1 MSSKTLSSIA
11 EESETE
17 TPDASDNLLD
27 NPSVTPHGSISSNDP
42 CLPPTIIYEIDN
54 DQPSSDPHASR
65 PTVNSGEPLEPPAD
79 HPPSVFAVSTVDP
92 DQHTLA
98 EHGPDLVG
106 GKVSVDP
113 ATFTT
118 RVALH
123 CGPSA
128 TTPAKCVSLLDSG
141 SPQTFIRESMW
152 EHMKQV
158 GAASDVCEI
167 TTQPRVWG
175 FGDST
180 TPLTTR
186 KSVRLS
192 VQFFHNTVRSASLAV
207 WAYVVPDSTM
217 AHALLLGRDSYMRF
231 DKRTYCT
238 LPPIRNILR
247 HVESYTLNILVLSLA
262 LWLTRKMIELPEP
275 PITSSTTVVLALLSP
290 MIRNC

>member
-1 MSSKTLSSIA
+1 MGSEMCIRDSATTLSSKTLSSIA

-17 TPDASDNLLD
+17 ISDASDNLTD
-27 NPSVTPHGSISSNDP
+27 NPVTPHGSISSTDP
-42 CLPPTIIYEIDN
+42 CLPSTVIYEIDA
-54 DQPSSDPHASR
+54 DQPSSDAHPSR
-65 PTVNSGEPLEPPAD
+65 PTVTSGEPSAPPAD

-92 DQHTLA
+92 DQYTLA

-118 RVALH
+118 CVALH

-158 GAASDVCEI
+158 GAASEVCEI

-175 FGDST
+175 CLLYTSPSPRDLST
-180 TPLTTR
+180 SRMP
-186 KSVRLS
+186 S
-192 VQFFHNTVRSASLAV
+192 SA
-207 WAYVVPDSTM
+207 
-217 AHALLLGRDSYMRF
+217 
-231 DKRTYCT
+231 
-238 LPPIRNILR
+238 
-247 HVESYTLNILVLSLA
+247 
-262 LWLTRKMIELPEP
+262 
-275 PITSSTTVVLALLSP
+275 
-290 MIRNC
+290 